1 MKRILAF
8 ALTLSLAFVFL
19 CSDFSY
25 AGEASYGKSYTME
38 NFLSDYQ
45 YVVENNTVIKNHTV
59 GAVLTGG
66 PTWIESFGD
75 AAMEHSFMQNVEHA
89 GNYSSGSY
97 FRGTP
102 YDSLA
107 GAYQAYY
114 KKYILHKPQGLT
126 HYTGSSYMD
135 FSKAFEKLKKQ
146 SASEAQKGVS
156 PTEKEITIDGKK
168 GTALSLPVSKK
179 NITIS
184 SKQWKSCDYLVLTG
198 GSLKDWIHTRHVITI
213 QALTAHIGADYSFV
227 EPGDHKKAVYIQNEN
242 SYKLLEH
249 GNGLM
254 QIQSGALNQGQANLS
269 GMKLIWNFP
278 KTKIL
283 TTQYLPGHVVAPSA
297 FTTILGGNVEGSYLV
312 HKLCSHAEG
321 HFYPYNGK
329 DIQTPSPTP
338 TVTVTATPTVAPT
351 ATPTAT
357 PTAAPTAT
365 PTVAPTATPTTVPA
379 TATPTVVPATATP
392 TVTPTATPTATP
404 TVTPTTV
411 PATATPTVT
420 PTATPTTLPTTATPT
435 ATPTTTPTVTPTVT
449 PTTTPTVT
457 PGITPSPSPSMSATT
472 TPIPS
477 ATSSVTPPAV
487 ETTTIDDDNAP
498 AGSLITDTNK
508 KKETSKSS
516 TEIEDSEVALSSTP
530 DTGDHS
536 MPIYSVIAVMILT
549 AGAVTILTIKR
560 KK

>member
-102 YDSLA
+102 YASLA

-227 EPGDHKKAVYIQNEN
+227 EPGDHKKAVYIQSEN

-338 TVTVTATPTVAPT
+338 TITPTST
-351 ATPTAT
+351 
-357 PTAAPTAT
+357 
-365 PTVAPTATPTTVPA
+365 PTATPTTVPA
-379 TATPTVVPATATP
+379 TATPTVAPTITPSVVPATATPTAAPTATPTVIPATATP
-392 TVTPTATPTATP
+392 TVTPT
-404 TVTPTTV
+404 VV
-411 PATATPTVT
+411 PATTTPTIT
-420 PTATPTTLPTTATPT
+420 PTIVPA
-435 ATPTTTPTVTPTVT
+435 TTTPTVTPTVT

-457 PGITPSPSPSMSATT
+457 PGITPSPSPSMSATM

-487 ETTTIDDDNAP
+487 ETTTIDDDNTP
-498 AGSLITDTNK
+498 TGSLITDTNK
-508 KKETSKSS
+508 KKEASKSS

>member
-8 ALTLSLAFVFL
+8 ALTLSLAIVFL

-75 AAMEHSFMQNVEHA
+75 AAMGHSFMQNVEHA

-102 YDSLA
+102 YASLA
-107 GAYQAYY
+107 DAYQAYY

-146 SASEAQKGVS
+146 SANEAQKGVS

-227 EPGDHKKAVYIQNEN
+227 EPGDHKKAVYIQSGNT
-242 SYKLLEH
+242 YKLLEH

-297 FTTILGGNVEGSYLV
+297 FATVLGGNVEGSYLV
-312 HKLCSHAEG
+312 HKLLSHAEG

-329 DIQTPSPTP
+329 DIQSPSPTP
-338 TVTVTATPTVAPT
+338 TVTPTTTPNVTPTVIPA
-351 ATPTAT
+351 TAT

-365 PTVAPTATPTTVPA
+365 PTVIPATATPTAAPTATPTVIPA
-379 TATPTVVPATATP
+379 TATPTAA
-392 TVTPTATPTATP
+392 PTATP
-404 TVTPTTV
+404 TVTPTVV
-411 PATATPTVT
+411 PATTTPTITPTVV
-420 PTATPTTLPTTATPT
+420 PA
-435 ATPTTTPTVTPTVT
+435 TTTPTVTPTVT

-487 ETTTIDDDNAP
+487 ETTTIDDDNTP

-508 KKETSKSS
+508 KKEASKSS

-549 AGAVTILTIKR
+549 AGAVTILTIK
-560 KK
+560 KKK

>member
-126 HYTGSSYMD
+126 SYTGSSYMD

-227 EPGDHKKAVYIQNEN
+227 EPGDHKKAVYIQSEN

-338 TVTVTATPTVAPT
+338 TVTPTST
-351 ATPTAT
+351 
-357 PTAAPTAT
+357 
-365 PTVAPTATPTTVPA
+365 PTATPTTVPA
-379 TATPTVVPATATP
+379 TATPTVAPTITPSVVPATATPTAAPTATPTVIPATATP
-392 TVTPTATPTATP
+392 TVTPTVVPATTTPTITP
-404 TVTPTTV
+404 TVV
-411 PATATPTVT
+411 PA
-420 PTATPTTLPTTATPT
+420 
-435 ATPTTTPTVTPTVT
+435 TTTPTVTPTVT

-487 ETTTIDDDNAP
+487 ETTTIDDDNTP

-508 KKETSKSS
+508 KKEASKSS

>member
-102 YDSLA
+102 YASLA

-126 HYTGSSYMD
+126 RYTGSSYMD

-227 EPGDHKKAVYIQNEN
+227 EPGDHKKAVYIQSEN

-254 QIQSGALNQGQANLS
+254 QIQSGTLNQGQANLS

-338 TVTVTATPTVAPT
+338 TTTPTST
-351 ATPTAT
+351 
-357 PTAAPTAT
+357 
-365 PTVAPTATPTTVPA
+365 PTATPTTVPA
-379 TATPTVVPATATP
+379 TATPTVAPTITPSVVPATATPTAAPTATPTVIPATATP
-392 TVTPTATPTATP
+392 TVTPT
-404 TVTPTTV
+404 VV
-411 PATATPTVT
+411 PATTTPTIT
-420 PTATPTTLPTTATPT
+420 PTIVPA
-435 ATPTTTPTVTPTVT
+435 TTTPTVTPTVT

>member
-102 YDSLA
+102 YASLA

-198 GSLKDWIHTRHVITI
+198 GSLKDWIHARHVITI

-227 EPGDHKKAVYIQNEN
+227 EPGDHKKAVYIQSEN

-254 QIQSGALNQGQANLS
+254 QIQSGTLNQGQANLS

-338 TVTVTATPTVAPT
+338 TTTPTST
-351 ATPTAT
+351 
-357 PTAAPTAT
+357 
-365 PTVAPTATPTTVPA
+365 PTATPTTVPA
-379 TATPTVVPATATP
+379 TATPTVAPTITPSVVPATATPTAAPTATPTVIPATATP
-392 TVTPTATPTATP
+392 TVTPT
-404 TVTPTTV
+404 VV
-411 PATATPTVT
+411 PATTTPTIT
-420 PTATPTTLPTTATPT
+420 PTIVPA
-435 ATPTTTPTVTPTVT
+435 TTTPTVTPTVT

>member
-1 MKRILAF
+1 MKQILAF

-102 YDSLA
+102 YASLA

-168 GTALSLPVSKK
+168 GTALSLPVSRK

-227 EPGDHKKAVYIQNEN
+227 EPGDHKKAVYIQSEN

-254 QIQSGALNQGQANLS
+254 QIQSGTLNQGQANLS

-338 TVTVTATPTVAPT
+338 TITPTST
-351 ATPTAT
+351 
-357 PTAAPTAT
+357 
-365 PTVAPTATPTTVPA
+365 PTATPTTVPA
-379 TATPTVVPATATP
+379 TATPTVAPTITPSVVPATATPTAAPTATPTVIPATATP
-392 TVTPTATPTATP
+392 TVTPTVVPATTTPTITP
-404 TVTPTTV
+404 TVV
-411 PATATPTVT
+411 PA
-420 PTATPTTLPTTATPT
+420 
-435 ATPTTTPTVTPTVT
+435 TTTPTVTPTVT

-487 ETTTIDDDNAP
+487 ETTTIDDDNTP

-508 KKETSKSS
+508 KKEASKSS

-549 AGAVTILTIKR
+549 AGAVTILTIK
-560 KK
+560 KKK

>member
-1 MKRILAF
+1 MKQILAF

-102 YDSLA
+102 YASLA

-227 EPGDHKKAVYIQNEN
+227 EPGDHKKAVYIQSEN

-254 QIQSGALNQGQANLS
+254 QIQSGTLNQGQANLS

-338 TVTVTATPTVAPT
+338 TVTPTST
-351 ATPTAT
+351 
-357 PTAAPTAT
+357 
-365 PTVAPTATPTTVPA
+365 PTATPTTVPA
-379 TATPTVVPATATP
+379 TATPTVAPTITPSVVPATA
-392 TVTPTATPTATP
+392 
-404 TVTPTTV
+404 
-411 PATATPTVT
+411 
-420 PTATPTTLPTTATPT
+420 
-435 ATPTTTPTVTPTVT
+435 TTTPTVTPTVT

-487 ETTTIDDDNAP
+487 ETTTIDDDNTP

-508 KKETSKSS
+508 KKEASKSS

-549 AGAVTILTIKR
+549 AGAVTILTIK
-560 KK
+560 KKK

>member
-75 AAMEHSFMQNVEHA
+75 AAMEHSFIQTVEHA

-102 YDSLA
+102 YASLA
-107 GAYQAYY
+107 GACQAYY

-126 HYTGSSYMD
+126 PYTGSSYMD

-156 PTEKEITIDGKK
+156 PSEKKITIDGKK
-168 GTALSLPVSKK
+168 GTALCLPASKE

-198 GSLKDWIHTRHVITI
+198 SSLKDWIHTRHVITI

-227 EPGDHKKAVYIQNEN
+227 EPGDHKKAVYIQSEN

-254 QIQSGALNQGQANLS
+254 QIQSGTLNQGQANLS

-338 TVTVTATPTVAPT
+338 TVTPTTTPNVTPTVIPATATPTVAPT
-351 ATPTAT
+351 ITPSVVPATAT

-365 PTVAPTATPTTVPA
+365 PTVT
-379 TATPTVVPATATP
+379 PATATP
-392 TVTPTATPTATP
+392 TVTPTVVPATTTPTITP
-404 TVTPTTV
+404 TVV
-411 PATATPTVT
+411 PA
-420 PTATPTTLPTTATPT
+420 
-435 ATPTTTPTVTPTVT
+435 TTTPTVTPTVT

-487 ETTTIDDDNAP
+487 ETTTIDDDNTP

-508 KKETSKSS
+508 KKEASKSS

>member
-102 YDSLA
+102 YASLA

-227 EPGDHKKAVYIQNEN
+227 EPGDHKKAVYIQSEN

-254 QIQSGALNQGQANLS
+254 QIQSGTLNQGQANLS

-338 TVTVTATPTVAPT
+338 TTTPTSTPTATPTTVPASATPTVAPT
-351 ATPTAT
+351 ITPSVVPATAT

-365 PTVAPTATPTTVPA
+365 PTVI
-379 TATPTVVPATATP
+379 PATATP
-392 TVTPTATPTATP
+392 TVTPT
-404 TVTPTTV
+404 VV
-411 PATATPTVT
+411 PATTTPTIT
-420 PTATPTTLPTTATPT
+420 PTIVPA
-435 ATPTTTPTVTPTVT
+435 TTTPTVTPTVT

>member
-75 AAMEHSFMQNVEHA
+75 AAMEHSFMQNVEHV

-102 YDSLA
+102 YASLA

-227 EPGDHKKAVYIQNEN
+227 EPGDHKKAVYIQSEN

-297 FTTILGGNVEGSYLV
+297 FTTIVGGNVEGSYLV

-338 TVTVTATPTVAPT
+338 TVTPTST
-351 ATPTAT
+351 
-357 PTAAPTAT
+357 
-365 PTVAPTATPTTVPA
+365 PTATPTTVPA
-379 TATPTVVPATATP
+379 TATPTVAPTITPSVVPATATPTAAPTATPTVTPATATP
-392 TVTPTATPTATP
+392 TVTPTVVPATTTPTITP
-404 TVTPTTV
+404 TVV
-411 PATATPTVT
+411 PA
-420 PTATPTTLPTTATPT
+420 
-435 ATPTTTPTVTPTVT
+435 TTTPTVTPTVT

-457 PGITPSPSPSMSATT
+457 PGITPSPSPSMSATM

-487 ETTTIDDDNAP
+487 ETTTIDDDNTP
-498 AGSLITDTNK
+498 TGSLITDTNK

-516 TEIEDSEVALSSTP
+516 TKIEDSEVALSSTP

>member
-1 MKRILAF
+1 MKQILAF

-102 YDSLA
+102 YASLA

-227 EPGDHKKAVYIQNEN
+227 EPGDHKKAVYIQSEN

-283 TTQYLPGHVVAPSA
+283 TTQYLPGHVLAPSA

-338 TVTVTATPTVAPT
+338 TITPTST
-351 ATPTAT
+351 
-357 PTAAPTAT
+357 
-365 PTVAPTATPTTVPA
+365 PTATPTTVPA
-379 TATPTVVPATATP
+379 TATPTVAPTITPSVVPATATPTAAPTATPTVIPATATP
-392 TVTPTATPTATP
+392 TVTPTVVPATTTPTITP
-404 TVTPTTV
+404 TVV
-411 PATATPTVT
+411 PA
-420 PTATPTTLPTTATPT
+420 
-435 ATPTTTPTVTPTVT
+435 TTTPTVTPTVT

-487 ETTTIDDDNAP
+487 ETTTIDDDNTP

-508 KKETSKSS
+508 KKEASKSS

-549 AGAVTILTIKR
+549 AGAVTILTIK
-560 KK
+560 KKK

>member
-97 FRGTP
+97 FRSTP
-102 YDSLA
+102 YASLA

-126 HYTGSSYMD
+126 PYTGSSYMD

-227 EPGDHKKAVYIQNEN
+227 EPGDHKKAVYIQSEN

-297 FTTILGGNVEGSYLV
+297 FTTIVGGNVEGSYLV

-338 TVTVTATPTVAPT
+338 TITPTST
-351 ATPTAT
+351 
-357 PTAAPTAT
+357 
-365 PTVAPTATPTTVPA
+365 PTATPTTVPA
-379 TATPTVVPATATP
+379 TATPTVAPTITPSVVPATATPTAAPTATPTVIPATATP
-392 TVTPTATPTATP
+392 TVTPTVVPATTTPTITP
-404 TVTPTTV
+404 TVV
-411 PATATPTVT
+411 PA
-420 PTATPTTLPTTATPT
+420 
-435 ATPTTTPTVTPTVT
+435 TTTPTVTPTVT

-487 ETTTIDDDNAP
+487 ETTTIDDDNTP

-508 KKETSKSS
+508 KKEASKSS

-549 AGAVTILTIKR
+549 AGAVTILTIK
-560 KK
+560 KKK

>member
-75 AAMEHSFMQNVEHA
+75 AAMEHSFIQTVEHT

-102 YDSLA
+102 YASLA
-107 GAYQAYY
+107 GACQAYY

-126 HYTGSSYMD
+126 PYTGSSYMD

-156 PTEKEITIDGKK
+156 PSEKKITIDGKK
-168 GTALSLPVSKK
+168 GTALCLPVSKE

-227 EPGDHKKAVYIQNEN
+227 EPGDHKKAVYIQSGN

-254 QIQSGALNQGQANLS
+254 QVQSGALNQGQANLS

-338 TVTVTATPTVAPT
+338 TVTPTST
-351 ATPTAT
+351 
-357 PTAAPTAT
+357 
-365 PTVAPTATPTTVPA
+365 PTATPTTVPA
-379 TATPTVVPATATP
+379 TATPTVAPTITPSVVPATATPTAAPTATPTVIPATATP
-392 TVTPTATPTATP
+392 TVTPTVVPATTTPTITP
-404 TVTPTTV
+404 TVV
-411 PATATPTVT
+411 HA
-420 PTATPTTLPTTATPT
+420 
-435 ATPTTTPTVTPTVT
+435 TTTPTVTPTVT

-487 ETTTIDDDNAP
+487 ETTTIDDDNTP

-508 KKETSKSS
+508 KKEASKSS

>member
-102 YDSLA
+102 YASLA

-146 SASEAQKGVS
+146 SANEAQKGVS

-168 GTALSLPVSKK
+168 GTALSLPVSKE

-227 EPGDHKKAVYIQNEN
+227 EPGDHKKAVYIQSGNT
-242 SYKLLEH
+242 YKLLEH

-297 FTTILGGNVEGSYLV
+297 FTTILGGNVEGNYLV

-338 TVTVTATPTVAPT
+338 TVTPTST
-351 ATPTAT
+351 
-357 PTAAPTAT
+357 
-365 PTVAPTATPTTVPA
+365 PTATPTTVPA
-379 TATPTVVPATATP
+379 TATPTVAPTITPSVVPATATPTAAPTATPTVIPATATP
-392 TVTPTATPTATP
+392 TVTPTVVPATTTPTITP
-404 TVTPTTV
+404 TVV
-411 PATATPTVT
+411 PA
-420 PTATPTTLPTTATPT
+420 
-435 ATPTTTPTVTPTVT
+435 TTTPTVTPTVT

-457 PGITPSPSPSMSATT
+457 PGITPSPSPFMSATT

-487 ETTTIDDDNAP
+487 ETTTIDDDNTP

-508 KKETSKSS
+508 KKEASKSS

>member
-102 YDSLA
+102 YASLA

-227 EPGDHKKAVYIQNEN
+227 EPGDHKKAVYIQSEN

-283 TTQYLPGHVVAPSA
+283 TTQYLPGHVLAPSA

-338 TVTVTATPTVAPT
+338 TITPTST
-351 ATPTAT
+351 
-357 PTAAPTAT
+357 
-365 PTVAPTATPTTVPA
+365 PTATPTTVPA
-379 TATPTVVPATATP
+379 TATPTVAPTITPSVVPATATPTAAPTATPTVIPATATP
-392 TVTPTATPTATP
+392 TVTPTVVPATTTPTITP
-404 TVTPTTV
+404 TVV
-411 PATATPTVT
+411 PA
-420 PTATPTTLPTTATPT
+420 
-435 ATPTTTPTVTPTVT
+435 TTTPTVTPTVT

-487 ETTTIDDDNAP
+487 ETTTIDDDNTP

-508 KKETSKSS
+508 KKEASKSS

-536 MPIYSVIAVMILT
+536 MPIYSVIVVMILT
-549 AGAVTILTIKR
+549 AGAVTILTIK
-560 KK
+560 KKK

>member
-102 YDSLA
+102 YASLA

-146 SASEAQKGVS
+146 SASEAKKGVS

-227 EPGDHKKAVYIQNEN
+227 EPGDHKKAVYIQSEN

-338 TVTVTATPTVAPT
+338 TVTPTST
-351 ATPTAT
+351 
-357 PTAAPTAT
+357 
-365 PTVAPTATPTTVPA
+365 PTATPTTVPA
-379 TATPTVVPATATP
+379 TATPTVAPTITPSVVPATATPTAAPTATPTVIPATATP
-392 TVTPTATPTATP
+392 TVTPTVVPATTTPTITP
-404 TVTPTTV
+404 TVV
-411 PATATPTVT
+411 PA
-420 PTATPTTLPTTATPT
+420 
-435 ATPTTTPTVTPTVT
+435 TTTPTVTPTVT

-487 ETTTIDDDNAP
+487 ETTTIDDDNTP

-508 KKETSKSS
+508 KKEASKSS

-549 AGAVTILTIKR
+549 AGAVTILTIK
-560 KK
+560 KKK

>member
-102 YDSLA
+102 YASLA

-227 EPGDHKKAVYIQNEN
+227 EPGDHKKAVYIQSEN

-254 QIQSGALNQGQANLS
+254 QIQSGTLNQGQANLS

-338 TVTVTATPTVAPT
+338 TTTPTST
-351 ATPTAT
+351 
-357 PTAAPTAT
+357 
-365 PTVAPTATPTTVPA
+365 PTATPTTVPA
-379 TATPTVVPATATP
+379 TATPTVAPTITPSVVPATATPTAAPTATPTVIPATATP
-392 TVTPTATPTATP
+392 TVTPT
-404 TVTPTTV
+404 VV
-411 PATATPTVT
+411 PATTTPTIT
-420 PTATPTTLPTTATPT
+420 PTIVPATTA
-435 ATPTTTPTVTPTVT
+435 PTVTPTVT

-487 ETTTIDDDNAP
+487 ETTTIDDDNTP
-498 AGSLITDTNK
+498 AGSLITNNNK
-508 KKETSKSS
+508 KKESSESS

-536 MPIYSVIAVMILT
+536 MPVYSVIAVMILT

>member
-102 YDSLA
+102 YASLA

-227 EPGDHKKAVYIQNEN
+227 EPGDHKKAVYIQSEN

-254 QIQSGALNQGQANLS
+254 QIQSGTLNQGQANLS

-312 HKLCSHAEG
+312 HKLCSYAEG

-338 TVTVTATPTVAPT
+338 TVTPTTTPNVTPTVIPATATPTVAPT
-351 ATPTAT
+351 ITPSVVPATAT

-365 PTVAPTATPTTVPA
+365 PTVT
-379 TATPTVVPATATP
+379 PATATP
-392 TVTPTATPTATP
+392 TVTPTVVPATTTPTITP
-404 TVTPTTV
+404 TVV
-411 PATATPTVT
+411 PA
-420 PTATPTTLPTTATPT
+420 
-435 ATPTTTPTVTPTVT
+435 TTTPTVTPTVT

-487 ETTTIDDDNAP
+487 ETTTIDDDNTP

-508 KKETSKSS
+508 KKEASKSS

>member
-1 MKRILAF
+1 MKQILAF

-102 YDSLA
+102 YASLA

-227 EPGDHKKAVYIQNEN
+227 EPGDHKKAVYIQSEN

-254 QIQSGALNQGQANLS
+254 QIQSGTLNQGQANLS

-338 TVTVTATPTVAPT
+338 TVTPTST
-351 ATPTAT
+351 
-357 PTAAPTAT
+357 
-365 PTVAPTATPTTVPA
+365 PTATPTTVPA
-379 TATPTVVPATATP
+379 TATPTVAPTITPSVVPATATPTAAPTATPTVIPATATP
-392 TVTPTATPTATP
+392 TVTPT
-404 TVTPTTV
+404 VV
-411 PATATPTVT
+411 PATTTPTIT
-420 PTATPTTLPTTATPT
+420 PTIVPA
-435 ATPTTTPTVTPTVT
+435 TTTPTVTPTVT

>member
-102 YDSLA
+102 YASLA

-213 QALTAHIGADYSFV
+213 QALTAHIGTDYSFV
-227 EPGDHKKAVYIQNEN
+227 EPGDHKKAVYIQSEN

-338 TVTVTATPTVAPT
+338 TVTPTTTPNVTPTVIPATATPTVAPT
-351 ATPTAT
+351 ITPSVVPATAT

-365 PTVAPTATPTTVPA
+365 PTVT
-379 TATPTVVPATATP
+379 PATATP
-392 TVTPTATPTATP
+392 TVTPT
-404 TVTPTTV
+404 VV
-411 PATATPTVT
+411 PATTPVS
-420 PTATPTTLPTTATPT
+420 PMPTT
-435 ATPTTTPTVTPTVT
+435 
-449 PTTTPTVT
+449 
-457 PGITPSPSPSMSATT
+457 
-472 TPIPS
+472 
-477 ATSSVTPPAV
+477 
-487 ETTTIDDDNAP
+487 
-498 AGSLITDTNK
+498 
-508 KKETSKSS
+508 
-516 TEIEDSEVALSSTP
+516 
-530 DTGDHS
+530 
-536 MPIYSVIAVMILT
+536 
-549 AGAVTILTIKR
+549 
-560 KK
+560 

>member
-146 SASEAQKGVS
+146 STSEAKKGVS

-227 EPGDHKKAVYIQNEN
+227 EPGDHKKAVYIQSEN

-321 HFYPYNGK
+321 HFYPYKGK

-338 TVTVTATPTVAPT
+338 TITPTTTPNVTPTVIPATATPTV
-351 ATPTAT
+351 
-357 PTAAPTAT
+357 T
-365 PTVAPTATPTTVPA
+365 PTVVPA
-379 TATPTVVPATATP
+379 TTTPTITPTVVPATATP
-392 TVTPTATPTATP
+392 TVTPTN
-404 TVTPTTV
+404 
-411 PATATPTVT
+411 
-420 PTATPTTLPTTATPT
+420 
-435 ATPTTTPTVTPTVT
+435 
-449 PTTTPTVT
+449 TPTVT

-487 ETTTIDDDNAP
+487 ETTTIDDDNTP

-508 KKETSKSS
+508 KKEASKSS

>member
-102 YDSLA
+102 YASLA

-227 EPGDHKKAVYIQNEN
+227 EPGDHKKAVYIQSEN

-254 QIQSGALNQGQANLS
+254 QIQSCTLNQGQANLS

-338 TVTVTATPTVAPT
+338 TTTPTST
-351 ATPTAT
+351 
-357 PTAAPTAT
+357 
-365 PTVAPTATPTTVPA
+365 PTATPTTVPA
-379 TATPTVVPATATP
+379 TATPTVAPTITPSVVPATATPTAAPTATPTVIPATATP
-392 TVTPTATPTATP
+392 TVTPT
-404 TVTPTTV
+404 VV
-411 PATATPTVT
+411 PATTTPTIT
-420 PTATPTTLPTTATPT
+420 PTIVPA
-435 ATPTTTPTVTPTVT
+435 TTTPTVTPTVT

>member
-102 YDSLA
+102 YTSLA

-126 HYTGSSYMD
+126 PYTGSSYMD

-168 GTALSLPVSKK
+168 GTALCLPVSKE

-227 EPGDHKKAVYIQNEN
+227 EPGDHKKAVYIQSEN

-338 TVTVTATPTVAPT
+338 TVTPTST
-351 ATPTAT
+351 
-357 PTAAPTAT
+357 
-365 PTVAPTATPTTVPA
+365 PTATPTTVPA
-379 TATPTVVPATATP
+379 TATPTVAPTITPSVVPATATP
-392 TVTPTATPTATP
+392 TVTPTVVPATTTPTITP
-404 TVTPTTV
+404 TVV
-411 PATATPTVT
+411 PATATPTIPPTVV
-420 PTATPTTLPTTATPT
+420 PATATPTIPPTVVPA
-435 ATPTTTPTVTPTVT
+435 TTTPTVTPTVT
-449 PTTTPTVT
+449 TTTTPTVT

-487 ETTTIDDDNAP
+487 ETTTIDDDNTP

-508 KKETSKSS
+508 KKEASKSS

>member
-1 MKRILAF
+1 MKQILAF

-102 YDSLA
+102 YASLA

-227 EPGDHKKAVYIQNEN
+227 EPGDHKKAVYIQSEN

-254 QIQSGALNQGQANLS
+254 QIQSGTLNQGQANLS

-338 TVTVTATPTVAPT
+338 TVTPTTTPNVTPTVIPATATPTVAPT
-351 ATPTAT
+351 ITPSVVPATAT

-365 PTVAPTATPTTVPA
+365 PTVT
-379 TATPTVVPATATP
+379 PATATP
-392 TVTPTATPTATP
+392 TVTPTVVPATTTPTITP
-404 TVTPTTV
+404 TVV
-411 PATATPTVT
+411 PA
-420 PTATPTTLPTTATPT
+420 
-435 ATPTTTPTVTPTVT
+435 TTTPTVTPTVT

-487 ETTTIDDDNAP
+487 ETTTIDDDNTP

-508 KKETSKSS
+508 KKEASKSS

>member
-102 YDSLA
+102 YASLA

-227 EPGDHKKAVYIQNEN
+227 EPGDHKKAVYIQSEN

-283 TTQYLPGHVVAPSA
+283 TTQYLPGHVLAPSA

-338 TVTVTATPTVAPT
+338 TITPTSP
-351 ATPTAT
+351 
-357 PTAAPTAT
+357 
-365 PTVAPTATPTTVPA
+365 PTATPTTVPA
-379 TATPTVVPATATP
+379 TATPTVAPTITPSVVPATATPTAAPTATPTVIPATATP
-392 TVTPTATPTATP
+392 TVTPTVVPATTTPTITP
-404 TVTPTTV
+404 TVV
-411 PATATPTVT
+411 PA
-420 PTATPTTLPTTATPT
+420 
-435 ATPTTTPTVTPTVT
+435 TTTPTVTPTVT

-487 ETTTIDDDNAP
+487 ETTTIDDDNTP

-508 KKETSKSS
+508 KKEASKSS

-549 AGAVTILTIKR
+549 AGAVTILTIK
-560 KK
+560 KKK

>member
-102 YDSLA
+102 YASLA

-227 EPGDHKKAVYIQNEN
+227 EPGDHKKAVYIQSEN

-338 TVTVTATPTVAPT
+338 TVTPTST
-351 ATPTAT
+351 
-357 PTAAPTAT
+357 
-365 PTVAPTATPTTVPA
+365 PTATPTTVPA
-379 TATPTVVPATATP
+379 TATPTVAPTITPSVVPATATPTAAPTATPTVIPATATP
-392 TVTPTATPTATP
+392 TVTPTVVPATTTPTITP
-404 TVTPTTV
+404 TVV
-411 PATATPTVT
+411 PA
-420 PTATPTTLPTTATPT
+420 
-435 ATPTTTPTVTPTVT
+435 TTTPTVTPTVT

>member
-102 YDSLA
+102 YASLA

-146 SASEAQKGVS
+146 SASEAKKGVS

-227 EPGDHKKAVYIQNEN
+227 EPGDHKKAVYIQSEN

-338 TVTVTATPTVAPT
+338 TVTPTST
-351 ATPTAT
+351 
-357 PTAAPTAT
+357 
-365 PTVAPTATPTTVPA
+365 PTATPTTVPA
-379 TATPTVVPATATP
+379 TATPTVAPTITPSVVPATATPTAAPTATPTVIPATATPTVIPATATP
-392 TVTPTATPTATP
+392 TVTPT
-404 TVTPTTV
+404 VV
-411 PATATPTVT
+411 PATTTPTIT
-420 PTATPTTLPTTATPT
+420 PTIVPA
-435 ATPTTTPTVTPTVT
+435 TTTPTVTPTVT

>member
-102 YDSLA
+102 YASLA

-114 KKYILHKPQGLT
+114 KIYILHKPQGLT

-135 FSKAFEKLKKQ
+135 FSKTFEKLKKQ

-227 EPGDHKKAVYIQNEN
+227 EPGDHKKAVYIQSEN

-254 QIQSGALNQGQANLS
+254 QIQSGTLNQGQANLS

-338 TVTVTATPTVAPT
+338 TTTPTST
-351 ATPTAT
+351 
-357 PTAAPTAT
+357 
-365 PTVAPTATPTTVPA
+365 PTATPTTVPA
-379 TATPTVVPATATP
+379 TATPTVAPTITPSVVPATATPTAAPTATPTVIPATATP
-392 TVTPTATPTATP
+392 TVTPT
-404 TVTPTTV
+404 VV
-411 PATATPTVT
+411 PATTTPTIT
-420 PTATPTTLPTTATPT
+420 PTIVPA
-435 ATPTTTPTVTPTVT
+435 TTTPTVTPTVT

>member
-102 YDSLA
+102 YASLA

-126 HYTGSSYMD
+126 PYTGSSYMD

-227 EPGDHKKAVYIQNEN
+227 EPGDHKKAVYIQSEN

-297 FTTILGGNVEGSYLV
+297 FTTIVGGNVEGSYLV

-338 TVTVTATPTVAPT
+338 TTTPTST
-351 ATPTAT
+351 
-357 PTAAPTAT
+357 
-365 PTVAPTATPTTVPA
+365 PTATPTTVPA
-379 TATPTVVPATATP
+379 TATPTVAPTITPSVVPATATPTAAPTATPTVIPATATP
-392 TVTPTATPTATP
+392 TVTPTVVPATTTPTITP
-404 TVTPTTV
+404 TVV
-411 PATATPTVT
+411 PA
-420 PTATPTTLPTTATPT
+420 
-435 ATPTTTPTVTPTVT
+435 TTTPTVTPTVT

-549 AGAVTILTIKR
+549 AGAVTILTIK
-560 KK
+560 KKK

>member
-102 YDSLA
+102 YASLA

-126 HYTGSSYMD
+126 HYTGSSYID

-146 SASEAQKGVS
+146 STSEAQKGVS

-168 GTALSLPVSKK
+168 GTALFLPVSKK

-227 EPGDHKKAVYIQNEN
+227 EPGDHKKAVYIQSEN

-254 QIQSGALNQGQANLS
+254 QIKSGALNQGQANLS
-269 GMKLIWNFP
+269 GTKLIWNFP

-297 FTTILGGNVEGSYLV
+297 FTTIVGGNVEGSYLV

-338 TVTVTATPTVAPT
+338 TVTPTST
-351 ATPTAT
+351 
-357 PTAAPTAT
+357 
-365 PTVAPTATPTTVPA
+365 PTATPTTVPA
-379 TATPTVVPATATP
+379 TATPTVAPTITPSVVPATATP
-392 TVTPTATPTATP
+392 TAAPTATP
-404 TVTPTTV
+404 TVTPTVV
-411 PATATPTVT
+411 PATTTPTITPTVV
-420 PTATPTTLPTTATPT
+420 PA
-435 ATPTTTPTVTPTVT
+435 TTTPTVTPTVT

-477 ATSSVTPPAV
+477 TTSSVTPPAV

>member
-102 YDSLA
+102 YASLA

-227 EPGDHKKAVYIQNEN
+227 EPGDHKKAVYIQSEN

-297 FTTILGGNVEGSYLV
+297 FTTIVGGNVEGSYLV

-338 TVTVTATPTVAPT
+338 TVTPTST
-351 ATPTAT
+351 
-357 PTAAPTAT
+357 
-365 PTVAPTATPTTVPA
+365 PTATPTTVPA
-379 TATPTVVPATATP
+379 TATPTVAPTITPSVVPATATPTAAPTATPTVIPATATP
-392 TVTPTATPTATP
+392 TVTPTVVPATTTPTITP
-404 TVTPTTV
+404 TVV
-411 PATATPTVT
+411 PA
-420 PTATPTTLPTTATPT
+420 
-435 ATPTTTPTVTPTVT
+435 TTTPTVTPTVTVT

-487 ETTTIDDDNAP
+487 ETTTIDDDNTP

-508 KKETSKSS
+508 KKEASKSS

>member
-102 YDSLA
+102 YASLA

-227 EPGDHKKAVYIQNEN
+227 EPGDHKKAVYIQSEN

-254 QIQSGALNQGQANLS
+254 QIQSGALNQGQTNLS

-338 TVTVTATPTVAPT
+338 TVTPTST
-351 ATPTAT
+351 
-357 PTAAPTAT
+357 
-365 PTVAPTATPTTVPA
+365 PTATPTTVPA
-379 TATPTVVPATATP
+379 TATPTVAPTITPSVVPATATPTAAPTATPTVIPATATP
-392 TVTPTATPTATP
+392 TVTPTVVPATTTPTITP
-404 TVTPTTV
+404 TVV
-411 PATATPTVT
+411 PA
-420 PTATPTTLPTTATPT
+420 
-435 ATPTTTPTVTPTVT
+435 TTTPTVTPTVT

>member
-102 YDSLA
+102 YASLA

-126 HYTGSSYMD
+126 PYTGSSYMD

-146 SASEAQKGVS
+146 SASEAKKGVS
-156 PTEKEITIDGKK
+156 PTEKKITIDGKK
-168 GTALSLPVSKK
+168 GTALSLPVSKE

-227 EPGDHKKAVYIQNEN
+227 EPGDHKKAVYIQSGN

-329 DIQTPSPTP
+329 GIQTPSPTP
-338 TVTVTATPTVAPT
+338 TVTPTST
-351 ATPTAT
+351 
-357 PTAAPTAT
+357 
-365 PTVAPTATPTTVPA
+365 PTATPTTVPA
-379 TATPTVVPATATP
+379 TATPTMAPTITPSVVPATATPTAAPTATPTVIPATATP
-392 TVTPTATPTATP
+392 TVTPTVVPATTTPTITP
-404 TVTPTTV
+404 TVV
-411 PATATPTVT
+411 PA
-420 PTATPTTLPTTATPT
+420 
-435 ATPTTTPTVTPTVT
+435 TTTPTVTPTVT

-487 ETTTIDDDNAP
+487 ETTTIDDDNTP

-508 KKETSKSS
+508 KKEASKSS

>member
-102 YDSLA
+102 YASLA

-227 EPGDHKKAVYIQNEN
+227 EPGDHKKAVYIQSEN

-254 QIQSGALNQGQANLS
+254 QIQSGTLNQGQANLS

-338 TVTVTATPTVAPT
+338 TTTPTST
-351 ATPTAT
+351 
-357 PTAAPTAT
+357 
-365 PTVAPTATPTTVPA
+365 PTATPTTVPA
-379 TATPTVVPATATP
+379 TATPTVAPTITPSVVPATATPTAAPTATPTVIPATATP
-392 TVTPTATPTATP
+392 TVTPT
-404 TVTPTTV
+404 VV
-411 PATATPTVT
+411 PATTTPTIP
-420 PTATPTTLPTTATPT
+420 PTIVPA
-435 ATPTTTPTVTPTVT
+435 TTTPTVTPTVT

>member
-1 MKRILAF
+1 MKQILAF

-25 AGEASYGKSYTME
+25 ADEASYGKSYTME

-102 YDSLA
+102 YASLA

-168 GTALSLPVSKK
+168 GTALSLPVSRK

-227 EPGDHKKAVYIQNEN
+227 EPGDHKKAVYIQSEN

-254 QIQSGALNQGQANLS
+254 QIQSGTLNQGQANLS

-338 TVTVTATPTVAPT
+338 TVTPTTTPNVTPTVIPATATPTVAPT
-351 ATPTAT
+351 ITPSVVPATAT

-365 PTVAPTATPTTVPA
+365 PTVT
-379 TATPTVVPATATP
+379 PATATP
-392 TVTPTATPTATP
+392 TVTPTVVPATTTPTITP
-404 TVTPTTV
+404 TVV
-411 PATATPTVT
+411 PA
-420 PTATPTTLPTTATPT
+420 
-435 ATPTTTPTVTPTVT
+435 TTTPTVTPTVT

-487 ETTTIDDDNAP
+487 ETTTIDDDNTP

-508 KKETSKSS
+508 KKEASKSS

>member
-8 ALTLSLAFVFL
+8 DITLSLAFVFL

-102 YDSLA
+102 YASLA

-227 EPGDHKKAVYIQNEN
+227 EPGDHKKAVYIQSEN

-254 QIQSGALNQGQANLS
+254 QIQSGTLNQGQANLS

-338 TVTVTATPTVAPT
+338 TTTPTST
-351 ATPTAT
+351 
-357 PTAAPTAT
+357 
-365 PTVAPTATPTTVPA
+365 PTATPTTVPA
-379 TATPTVVPATATP
+379 TATPTVAPTITPSVVPATATPTAAPTATPTVIPATATP
-392 TVTPTATPTATP
+392 TVTPT
-404 TVTPTTV
+404 VV
-411 PATATPTVT
+411 PATTTPTIT
-420 PTATPTTLPTTATPT
+420 PTIVPA
-435 ATPTTTPTVTPTVT
+435 TTTPTVTPTVT